1 MIQYNDKYILVLY
14 VFNSIDTYLR
24 PVVSCR
30 LYTTIIRQKKD
41 DCRI

>member
-1 MIQYNDKYILVLY
+1 MVQYNDKYILVLY
-14 VFNSIDTYLR
+14 VFKCIDTYLR
-24 PVVSCR
+24 PVVSYR